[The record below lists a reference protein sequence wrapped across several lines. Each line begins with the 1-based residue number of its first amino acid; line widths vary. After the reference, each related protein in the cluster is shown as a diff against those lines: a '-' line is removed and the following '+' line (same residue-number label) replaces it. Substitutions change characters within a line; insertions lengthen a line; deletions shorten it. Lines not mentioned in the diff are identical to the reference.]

1 MKNMVNT
8 KHDTISYESIGY
20 KREIFNIEVL
30 YNAFQKAKQ
39 NSDWKPEV
47 QKFEIN
53 LLPELVKLHH
63 EIKNRTYKFMPTND
77 FVLSERGKT
86 RYISG
91 DHIRDRVVKRALC
104 DEVLIPTIRK
114 YLIYDNGASL
124 EGKGI
129 TFTRNRVEV
138 HLRKF
143 YMEKGNN
150 AGGILLGDYS
160 KFFDNI
166 QHQRL
171 MDMFKS
177 IISDETSLWLLE
189 KVFEQ
194 ASVDVS
200 YMSDA
205 TFADRMNVVFNSL
218 DHYNADKTLLTGEKI
233 LDKRM
238 NIGDQVAQVA
248 GIFYPH
254 RLDDYVKIVEGI
266 KFYGRYMDDY
276 YVIHEDIDYLVNLQT
291 RIEEQAT
298 ESGLFINEKKTR
310 ICKVSDYWRFL
321 KIQYSLTDT
330 GRIVKKINPE
340 NITRMRRKLKKL
352 VNIMSKNDF
361 VNYYKAWFRNNYK
374 NMSKQQRENM
384 DMLFYNLLEVYYV

>member
-1 MKNMVNT
+1 M
-8 KHDTISYESIGY
+8 
-20 KREIFNIEVL
+20 
-30 YNAFQKAKQ
+30 
-39 NSDWKPEV
+39 
-47 QKFEIN
+47 
-53 LLPELVKLHH
+53 
-63 EIKNRTYKFMPTND
+63 
-77 FVLSERGKT
+77 
-86 RYISG
+86 
-91 DHIRDRVVKRALC
+91 
-104 DEVLIPTIRK
+104 LIPTIRK

-129 TFTRNRVEV
+129 TFTRSRVES

-143 YMEKGNN
+143 YTKTGSNEGW
-150 AGGILLGDYS
+150 ILLGDYS

-177 IISDETSLWLLE
+177 IINDETSLWLLE

-205 TFADRMNVVFNSL
+205 TFADRMNAVFNSL
-218 DHYNADKTLLTGEKI
+218 DYYNADKTLLTGEKF

-254 RLDDYVKIVEGI
+254 RLDDYVKIVEGV

-276 YVIHEDIDYLVNLQT
+276 YVIHKDMDYLVGLQA
-291 RIEEQAT
+291 RVKEKALEN
-298 ESGLFINEKKTR
+298 GLFINEKKIR

-330 GRIVKKINPE
+330 GRIIKKINPE

-352 VNIMSKNDF
+352 VNILSKNDF
-361 VNYYKAWFRNNYK
+361 INYYKAWFRNNYK
-374 NMSKQQRENM
+374 NMSKEQRTNM
-384 DMLFYNLLEVYYV
+384 DTLFYNLLEVHYV